1 MEHVPVRIGPLSK
14 IAIRKEKSIRERE
27 RERGGGWERE
37 EVSLLWKRPFQF
49 SAGTSVACQRV
60 MHVVAFYPRTPWN
73 VYRFFSR
80 LFLESICVRGLCVER
95 LSTSSKISGRRMCC
109 RPITE
114 IDSFVR
120 KNDTKMDESNAS
132 SNQLPIFFLVLH
144 PFQQRTVVTCYCF
157 SKFECDLNLIWT

>member
-1 MEHVPVRIGPLSK
+1 MFLFESVRFQRSRL
-14 IAIRKEKSIRERE
+14 EKRRVYERE
-27 RERGGGWERE
+27 RERGRGRERGGLSSLETSIPIFRGDE
-37 EVSLLWKRPFQF
+37 CRMSTSHARRRFLSANAMKCVSL
-49 SAGTSVACQRV
+49 
-60 MHVVAFYPRTPWN
+60 
-73 VYRFFSR
+73 FSR

-132 SNQLPIFFLVLH
+132 SNQLPIFFSVLH

-157 SKFECDLNLIWT
+157 SKFECDLNLI